1 MCQGIPETRGER
13 IRAGKGRRFTRD
25 LRPLVVLLVLLSS
38 CLRQYPQ
45 FVQIRVEKEAGETE
59 QGIYAG
65 SYGNDAGY
73 QTIVSDTTPGEY
85 FTELNDVSDE
95 VFCLILRTDGG
106 HIRVEMYVE
115 GELVREASTQEEGDQ
130 IELVYSP

>member
-1 MCQGIPETRGER
+1 LSGQRIGSALGI
-13 IRAGKGRRFTRD
+13 
-25 LRPLVVLLVLLSS
+25 LLLLLGAS

-45 FVQIRVEKEAGETE
+45 FVQIRVEREEGETGE
-59 QGIYAG
+59 GVYAG
-65 SYGNDAGY
+65 SYGNEAGY

-106 HIRVEMYVE
+106 HIRVGIYVE
-115 GELVREASTQEEGDQ
+115 GELVREASTREEGDQ